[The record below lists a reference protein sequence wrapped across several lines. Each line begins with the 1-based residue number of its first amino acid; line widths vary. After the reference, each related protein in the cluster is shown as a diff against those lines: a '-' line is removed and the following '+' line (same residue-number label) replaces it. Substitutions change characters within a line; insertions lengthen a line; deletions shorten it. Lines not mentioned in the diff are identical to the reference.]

1 MKFEV
6 YFSCKVCKGKYHM
19 TLPEITP
26 ASSTKNRSDI
36 AVPSTNSS
44 SANASSLF
52 IYDIDL
58 HKNHSTEDV
67 VKIGKQL
74 QDQFYNM
81 TENRNLSFSASPSHH
96 SGNWK
101 TSFLYN
107 LAQLVAQIFP
117 NTIVPAK
124 ILPNTTVIPPPS
136 EPQAPQEGATQ
147 ENPMAPEKKLTTKDP
162 IPIGPTQKNPLP
174 KIKPLIKKKPTTQ
187 EKPPSQ
193 HQPRVSSASSVPEK
207 KKPFVER
214 APIPRTLKI
223 PSAVSSEEVSRVKEP
238 KKSSRRK
245 RAAPEESDDVAD
257 TIIGTPYDLTP
268 ETIVEKLKLTPEQ
281 VKSAQVSLNN
291 LKKAIRRYL
300 SLSQATGE
308 RNSRAGQDLLVKQ
321 STFLRNILV
330 RAKMQ
335 ETAEYKQVMTT
346 IKTEF
351 DSHRVKIN
359 KHFHGIWIA
368 GAPPDGTEVYIKTFL
383 QAYNDFDFYFWVD
396 GHAYAAAKFSSM
408 LKKIAFDSA
417 ITELRSATSQEVK
430 DFVKQYDEL
439 KANYEIANNRELKQ
453 SYYEALHKLFEQ
465 YQKISKEIRSNFD
478 AMFLKNMVTSQDG
491 FFNYCILKGLGTTN
505 DETRIEY
512 LQNVLKLPEE
522 DIKQYKDLIE
532 ANKKKIQ
539 GIVDKVNKDLGS
551 EKVFIKDIRDLHSM
565 KDKVNTYNYEMEM
578 LLRWNYP
585 AASDQIRM
593 YMLKE
598 YGGIYTDLD
607 MMPQYSKEVTQMIMD
622 VGGNR
627 FFESLPIRRAISDGV
642 LKLANG
648 ETGITIEQIGKDIDI
663 SKLLREDRRKV
674 TELLKQIEEKL
685 HARAD
690 RIKSSKDQ
698 DSEENKD
705 NKEKS
710 KEEGEKSK
718 DSKDSKDGEKA
729 KAQGSEGEGAKA
741 KVPGEAATEFSLF
754 QRMAPDSVRDLMPI
768 LQRYHKWQTGWNVR
782 GLNGLM
788 MAHKDS
794 ATVDAVIEGQRR
806 AYDELKGLRESVL
819 SGEYFKKLDDL
830 KDLDHKA
837 LIGGHLVEN
846 YLGGSLFSN
855 FRQDTIIAGALSTL
869 GISGPDLIMKEMKSY
884 FRALG
889 PIGED
894 YLDGKKLAKKAFLGA
909 YKKITVEGKE
919 TYDWLNP
926 ISIGANDVTP
936 ADESTWCGVKQRC
949 VAELLFS
956 DDSKLS
962 PERPKGIT
970 RTKVNKE
977 DFTKL
982 WKEASKKHLPKDLL
996 DRFNALIEDPNFD
1009 ILKFAE
1015 LDRDLYT
1022 VYNKM
1027 GDDFTAKNSLFSLQV
1042 QMADLIRATSFPVSN
1057 QVNMFLNFHHNLDP
1071 DLEKSIKLYLESHS
1085 QTQIVIWHSTIN
1097 DRVMF
1102 LRDILSLVE
1111 RDRLLKESFSSAEE
1125 TPLSEAEKNLL
1136 TEWAEL
1142 QSKNTLDILSTQD
1155 QEKLLTI
1162 SSLIYESGDLSTR
1175 VIQIEDKISTG
1186 AYYLKLEE
1194 TFSEWASLSSQDLKK
1209 KVIDYMKATM
1219 GKDQHPDEQKRQ
1231 LFDQLYEEGFKKRIE
1246 EPVNKIQ
1253 EFIKKLPETERVFLL
1268 NMDNYLKDK
1277 DLFLHLVTE
1286 GYAFSD
1292 LTEISR
1298 YLLAEYGISGIFS
1311 EGSVFPAPSN
1321 TLVDLIKTSLGGDY
1335 ETMHDVLPSVY
1346 TWLAEKPDSDKAQ
1359 QLFNEIPE
1367 DLRKKLEGHT
1377 AKNLLTPPI
1386 DTQVSG
1392 WGMRFGMD
1400 GGRETENTMTSVGP
1414 GFFNGA
1420 SYSMTR
1426 YLSSLYEIHRR
1437 IQFSSLTKEFVK
1449 YVLEAQGAACFMHDE
1464 SAIEKLLLASKE
1476 KKYLSLTEIHQTLS
1490 GQVHLAEASA
1500 KLMTTVLPGIGKIIE
1515 REGDFSRPLL
1525 TTMTDSVAIHSY
1537 DYTGVGLSKDL
1548 FSVPHEV
1555 PTTQSVV
1562 EQAKYTLL
1570 SWPEFYHTY
1579 ATLWSDLARHYGA
1592 YVLDAHPQSFFYDV
1606 EGRCMGLSM
1615 LYMLAETE
1623 ASYNLLQDNIESVSA
1638 LFQIKEREHIPLT
1651 KSDQDLLNRS
1661 LSLINWLQYQGNRN
1675 LLEKKILTE
1684 RAWDVKSLMH
1694 IFETEK
1700 IKSILIT
1707 TPTHTL
1713 TLNFMDS
1720 FFRVTDPNFG
1730 HVDFPYILSALYF
1743 IEEMVQVSP
1752 KIKMRYGLSNEKPIA
1767 EQLKVYF
1774 AASEEAKHSWF
1785 PSTDAGLL
1793 SHNQELTAE
1802 KMKKR
1807 GSVVIERIKTSWDT
1821 LYKIG
1826 GSINHRRIDE
1836 TTSTKDLD
1844 QMKLDGDVLSDYIS
1858 KNALQSDTVTL
1869 ILVLLETRG
1878 VEEGTKHINPSLI
1891 IETPND
1897 AASLLQ
1903 LVKSSTAHTKN
1914 SLKSFFSDLSKTLKK
1929 HNIDDSDPPK
1939 VTIKDDDSLTLEF
1952 KKGSSIEKISFP
1964 ESTLVSSFRSF
1975 GTMLNELGAT
1985 GVMDLELGMSIVSLV
2000 QYLRLLEEGRG
2011 QDPLAIANLFLD
2023 MKELTEMTL
2032 GAVIQACLKKF
2043 ITKEGIDGFR
2053 LETLLAEQ
2061 LRKAALKT
2069 GGNVG
2074 KALSKAATVLELPV
2088 LETALGVWNLYDS
2101 VETLIHADNHPDRM
2115 AARVDV
2121 AFNSITLGITIASVA
2136 APSLMLAAGPL
2147 AAIGM
2152 GASSIA
2158 RNVALR
2164 EDRHQKWLVYK
2175 KFLTDGSAHILYAS
2189 PERHLLDFSG
2199 NYVLG
2204 NFYLD
2209 LRQDPPVLKG
2219 DRSYN
2224 ANWRIGNKAG
2234 WTDWQIREKIGYAYR
2249 ISPSSALAR
2258 GHANSFWPSSIP
2270 EIPKGDYNTVILG
2283 YGITYEAVT
2292 EVVYLSNSIVWREA
2306 VMETTSRYYKD
2317 PLTAKNKV
2325 STVLGGD
2332 EPLTVVPV
2340 RLLEKDAQENI
2351 DYASSYKDYK
2361 INIVGGQGG
2370 LTVQVGG
2377 AGYYNLTGD
2386 PHVDNVISFKAVPSP
2401 FGVKFNLTLLEQDVP
2416 FIRPNKTE
2424 VNILKIRQKGFNTII
2439 GSSDG
2444 NDTLVGNIDTKFYVS
2459 PRGGTIYS
2467 GGGDV
2472 EYHVP
2477 KLTAPLNIFLSKNST
2492 SHLII
2497 TDMDASH
2504 LKPVIGNLSL
2514 ASNTQL
2520 LDEKLSGIYVF
2531 NEDKSTNFSRWV
2543 NHYEARLGDGLT
2555 VVPVY
2560 VIEKNKQQQ
2569 ESQITL
2575 GVKACNLIKWQK
2587 KHPEGII
2594 SPENVLHWLE
2604 KRSWGVASEVK
2615 FTLEQ
2620 GTAIYFKESKKV
2632 VYYPVPYSTVEIF
2645 QSQDIRVV
2653 IQGAQ
2658 GDTYMLS
2665 TVYYSAQKTQQT
2677 EIFLAHDD
2685 IIYPQ
2690 TLDVSSIIP
2699 KMIMAKRSGVKQIDI
2714 EVSSSENLLVVR
2726 LLWEGSLPRKT
2737 QIKVNDTTQINLG
2750 YVDAE
2755 LTKSKYPEAWN
2766 VIYHEKTLI
2775 PERVENVRSLN
2786 NTVILMLSE
2795 NKKNNEHLFAIEN
2808 HEDINIT
2815 MHGKLQSGH
2824 ITGAY
2829 RKDQKTRVYFDKN
2842 LKTFNITVDPHKTKY
2857 LFFTDNDKNTDTGT
2871 NILFYSTL
2879 HPKVLYAQTSP
2890 LSQYSQRVWSSYDE
2904 INVENTS
2911 LYLENFI
2918 RYVIDEETDAL
2929 YRQLLYVQNLVSI
2942 RNTDLL
2948 LKLFY
2953 VRHTKGIGSVLITF
2967 KNFFVDSMND
2977 ISEKTFLKEA
2987 LPLLAENAHKLIN
3000 PKYRE
3005 FLELRLGDETLNLA
3019 ILVQEFSSKEHIL
3032 PMTLSQDKHKLLI
3045 PEKFQEMDL
3054 AVLTY
3059 TIDPKDTELPSTTL
3073 SFLEGALKE
3082 FRLPLPTSPIG
3093 SYYLDPVSGDLYA
3106 TRILMKTPQTKAFVI
3121 TFKGYKKNRE
3131 AFYPF
3136 VLTSMHTPEISTRNV
3151 GTALQFYGPELR
3163 HIEFGFTTLHTDK
3176 GEDRVQDKAI
3186 SRSRMIFFN
3195 NDQVLRYDPLTVKQF
3210 FSRTDLLIADL
3221 KTRAR
3226 EAHIDDFS
3234 LRSQMYDSYL
3244 LEAAM
3249 HLDKPVPKWEISP
3262 SLLKGAITYYKS
3274 EVPTWVRYRLRAA
3287 SRVKLPAKGVTLYLT
3302 TSQNNIFKKK
3312 RSQGFDI
3319 FYSFIGLEPFLTPHE
3334 KSGDT
3339 SLNLK
3344 QDVTLIVRKIDE
3356 TEYNKKRIYIVME
3369 LAPEETEKLKNDP
3382 NVITL
3387 PIKT

>member
-1 MKFEV
+1 
-6 YFSCKVCKGKYHM
+6 M
-19 TLPEITP
+19 TLPEIAP
-26 ASSTKNRSDI
+26 VSSTKNRSDI

-81 TENRNLSFSASPSHH
+81 KENRNLSFSASPSHH

-136 EPQAPQEGATQ
+136 EPQDPQEGATQ
-147 ENPMAPEKKLTTKDP
+147 ENPMAPEKNLTTKDP

-187 EKPPSQ
+187 EKTPSQ

-214 APIPRTLKI
+214 APIPRALKRF
-223 PSAVSSEEVSRVKEP
+223 PSEVSSEEVSRVKEP

-245 RAAPEESDDVAD
+245 RALEPEESDDVA
-257 TIIGTPYDLTP
+257 TSTPYDLTP
-268 ETIVEKLKLTPEQ
+268 ETIAEKLKLTPEQ
-281 VKSAQVSLNN
+281 IKLSQVSLNN

-300 SLSQATGE
+300 SLSEALGE
-308 RNSRAGQDLLVKQ
+308 RNSRVGQDLLVKQ
-321 STFLRNILV
+321 STFLNNIRV
-330 RAKMQ
+330 RAKLE

-368 GAPPDGTEVYIKTFL
+368 GAPPDGTDVYIKTFL

-417 ITELRSATSQEVK
+417 VAELRSATSQEVK

-551 EKVFIKDIRDLHSM
+551 EKVFIKDIRELHSM

-585 AASDQIRM
+585 AASDQTRM

-622 VGGNR
+622 IGGNR

-648 ETGITIEQIGKDIDI
+648 ERGITIEQISQDIDI
-663 SKLLREDRRKV
+663 SKLLRDDRKKV

-685 HARAD
+685 PAVTKAD
-690 RIKSSKDQ
+690 KAKSSKDSE
-698 DSEENKD
+698 SEEDKKKD
-705 NKEKS
+705 KDGKEKDKS
-710 KEEGEKSK
+710 KEESEKSK
-718 DSKDSKDGEKA
+718 NGEDGKDGEKA

-741 KVPGEAATEFSLF
+741 KVPGDSDTKFSLF

-768 LQRYHKWQTGWNVR
+768 LQRYHKWNTGWNVR

-788 MAHKDS
+788 MAHQGS

-819 SGEYFKKLDDL
+819 SGEYFKKIEDL

-869 GISGPDLIMKEMKSY
+869 GISGPDLIMKEMKAY
-884 FRALG
+884 FRNLG

-894 YLDGKKLAKKAFLGA
+894 YLDGKRLAKKAFLGA
-909 YKKITVEGKE
+909 YNKIIVEGKE

-970 RTKVNKE
+970 RTQVNKE

-982 WKEASKKHLPKDLL
+982 WKEESKKRLPKDLL
-996 DRFNALIEDPNFD
+996 DKFNALIEDSNFD
-1009 ILKFAE
+1009 ILKFSE
-1015 LDRDLYT
+1015 LDRELYT
-1022 VYNKM
+1022 FYNQL
-1027 GDDFTAKNSLFSLQV
+1027 GDDFAAKNSIFSLQV
-1042 QMADLIRATSFPVSN
+1042 QMADLIRAMLFPVSN
-1057 QVNMFLNFHHNLDP
+1057 QVNLFLNFHNNLNL
-1071 DLEKSIKLYLESHS
+1071 DLEKSIKLYLQSHT
-1085 QTQIVIWHSTIN
+1085 QTQIVLWHSTIN

-1102 LRDILSLVE
+1102 LRDILSIVE
-1111 RDRLLKESFSSAEE
+1111 RDRLLKESFSDPEE
-1125 TPLSEAEKNLL
+1125 TPISEAEQNLL
-1136 TEWAEL
+1136 SEWSEL
-1142 QSKNTLDILSTQD
+1142 QSKDTLDILGSQE
-1155 QEKLLTI
+1155 QEKLLAI
-1162 SSLIYESGDLSTR
+1162 SSLIYESDVLSSR
-1175 VIQIEDKISTG
+1175 VTQIENKLSSG
-1186 AYYLKLEE
+1186 AYYLRLEE
-1194 TFSEWASLSSQDLKK
+1194 TLAGWASLSSQDLKK

-1219 GKDQHPDEQKRQ
+1219 GKDQHPDQQKRK
-1231 LFDQLYEEGFKKRIE
+1231 LFDDLYEQGFKKRIE
-1246 EPVNKIQ
+1246 EPIKKIQ
-1253 EFIKKLPETERVFLL
+1253 EFIKKLPEPERIFLL
-1268 NMDNYLKDK
+1268 NMDNYLKNAE
-1277 DLFLHLVTE
+1277 LFLNLATE

-1321 TLVDLIKTSLGGDY
+1321 TLVDILKATLGDDY
-1335 ETMHDVLPSVY
+1335 ETMHDVLPTIYS
-1346 TWLAEKPDSDKAQ
+1346 WLAEDYDSKESQ
-1359 QLFNEIPE
+1359 KFFNDLPE
-1367 DLRKKLEGHT
+1367 DLRKKLEGKT

-1392 WGMRFGMD
+1392 WGMRFGME
-1400 GGRETENTMTSVGP
+1400 GGRETENTMTSVSP

-1420 SYSMTR
+1420 SYSMNR
-1426 YLSSLYEIHRR
+1426 YLSALFSIHRR
-1437 IQFSSLTKEFVK
+1437 IQLGSLTEDFVK
-1449 YVLEAQGAACFMHDE
+1449 YILESKGASCFLHDKT
-1464 SAIEKLLLASKE
+1464 AIEKLLQASKE

-1490 GQVHLAEASA
+1490 NQVNLAEASA
-1500 KLMTTVLPGIGKIIE
+1500 KLMTVVLPGIGRIIE

-1525 TTMTDSVAIHSY
+1525 TTMTDSVALHSY
-1537 DYTGVGLSKDL
+1537 DYTGVGLSKDI

-1562 EQAKYTLL
+1562 EQAKYTLI
-1570 SWPEFYHTY
+1570 SWPEFYHSLS
-1579 ATLWSDLARHYGA
+1579 TLWSDLARHYGA
-1592 YVLDAHPQSFFYDV
+1592 DVLSAHPQSFLYEI

-1615 LYMLAETE
+1615 LYMSAESA
-1623 ASYNLLQDNIESVSA
+1623 ASYRLLQENLETVSA
-1638 LFQIKEREHIPLT
+1638 LFQTKEREHLPLT

-1661 LSLINWLQYQGNRN
+1661 LSLINWLQYQGNRF

-1684 RAWDVKSLMH
+1684 KSWNIQTLTH
-1694 IFETEK
+1694 IFETQNT
-1700 IKSILIT
+1700 KSLLIT

-1713 TLNFMDS
+1713 TLSFMDS

-1730 HVDFPYILSALYF
+1730 HVDFPSIVMALHF
-1743 IEEMVQVSP
+1743 IEEMVQSSDL
-1752 KIKMRYGLSNEKPIA
+1752 IKMRYGISNEKPIS
-1767 EQLKVYF
+1767 EQLKVF
-1774 AASEEAKHSWF
+1774 FPATQEAKNAWF
-1785 PSTDAGLL
+1785 SSTDAGLL
-1793 SHNQELTAE
+1793 SHYQETTLE
-1802 KMKKR
+1802 KMRQR
-1807 GSVVIERIKTSWDT
+1807 GATVIERIRTTWAT

-1826 GSINHRRIDE
+1826 GSIEHRRIDE
-1836 TTSTKDLD
+1836 NTSNKDLD
-1844 QMKLDGDVLSDYIS
+1844 QMKLNGDVLEDFIS
-1858 KNALQSDTVTL
+1858 KNALSADLVTL
-1869 ILVLLETRG
+1869 ILTLLETRG
-1878 VEEGTKHINPSLI
+1878 IEDGTKHVSPSLI
-1891 IETPND
+1891 VETPRE
-1897 AASLLQ
+1897 AASLLKLIQ
-1903 LVKSSTAHTKN
+1903 SSTSKTK
-1914 SLKSFFSDLSKTLKK
+1914 SALKGFFSDLYNKIKTKQLDGKT
-1929 HNIDDSDPPK
+1929 PPK
-1939 VTIKDDDSLTLEF
+1939 VTIHDDDSVSLEF

-1964 ESTLVSSFRSF
+1964 KSTFVSLFRDFGQLVN
-1975 GTMLNELGAT
+1975 GVGAS
-1985 GVMDLELGMSIVSLV
+1985 GVTDLELGMSIVSLV
-2000 QYLRLLEEGRG
+2000 QYIRLVQEGRG
-2011 QDPLAIANLFLD
+2011 DEPLAIANLFLD

-2032 GAVIQACLKKF
+2032 GSVLQACYKKF
-2043 ITKEGIDGFR
+2043 ITSEGIDGFR
-2053 LETLLAEQ
+2053 LENLLAEQ
-2061 LRKAALKT
+2061 FRKVATKT
-2069 GGNVG
+2069 GGKIGN
-2074 KALSKAATVLELPV
+2074 AFSKIATVLELPV
-2088 LETALGVWNLYDS
+2088 LETLVGTWDLVDS
-2101 VETLIHADNHPDRM
+2101 IQTLIHSDNRPDRVG
-2115 AARVDV
+2115 ATVDV
-2121 AFNSITLGITIASVA
+2121 AFNSITLGITLASVA

-2152 GASSIA
+2152 GASAIA

-2164 EDRHQKWLVYK
+2164 EDRHEKWKVYK
-2175 KFLTDGSAHILYAS
+2175 KFLTDGSAHILFAS

-2209 LRQDPPVLKG
+2209 LRQNPPILKG

-2224 ANWRIGNKAG
+2224 SNWRIGNKAG
-2234 WTDWQIREKIGYAYR
+2234 WTDWEIRDKIGYAYR
-2249 ISPSSALAR
+2249 MSPSYALAQ

-2270 EIPKGDYNTVILG
+2270 EIPEGVYRTVILG
-2283 YGITYEAVT
+2283 YGATYEAVT
-2292 EVVYLSNSIVWREA
+2292 EVVYLSNQVVWREA
-2306 VMETTSRYYKD
+2306 IMEQTSRYYQD
-2317 PLTAKNKV
+2317 PLKAKNRA
-2325 STVLGGD
+2325 STVIGGN
-2332 EPLTVVPV
+2332 EPLTVIPT
-2340 RLLEKDAQENI
+2340 RLLEKDTRETL
-2351 DYASSYKDYK
+2351 DFASSYKDYK
-2361 INIVGGQGG
+2361 ITLVGGKGG

-2386 PHVDNVISFKAVPSP
+2386 PHVDNTISFRAIPPP
-2401 FGVKFNLTLLEQDVP
+2401 FGVNFNLTLLEQDVP
-2416 FIRPNKTE
+2416 FIRPNGTRE
-2424 VNILKIRQKGFNTII
+2424 NMLKILQTGFNTII
-2439 GSSDG
+2439 GSSSG
-2444 NDTLVGNIDTKFYVS
+2444 NDTFVGNIDTKFYVS
-2459 PRGGTIYS
+2459 PKGGTIYS

-2497 TDMDASH
+2497 TEMDASH
-2504 LKPVIGNLSL
+2504 LKPVSGSLSL

-2520 LDEKLSGIYVF
+2520 LDEQLSGIYVF

-2543 NHYEARLGDGLT
+2543 DHYEARLGDGLT

-2560 VIEKNKQQQ
+2560 VIEKDKKK
-2569 ESQITL
+2569 EPQITL
-2575 GVKACNLIKWQK
+2575 GVKSCNLVKWQK

-2594 SPENVLHWLE
+2594 SPEYALRWLT
-2604 KRSWGVASEVK
+2604 KRSWEIAAEVK

-2632 VYYPVPYSTVEIF
+2632 TYYPAPYTTLEIF
-2645 QSQDIRVV
+2645 QEQDIRVV
-2653 IQGAQ
+2653 IQGSQ
-2658 GDTYMLS
+2658 GDTYVLS
-2665 TVYYSAQKTQQT
+2665 TIYYSAQITKQT

-2685 IIYPQ
+2685 ILYPQ
-2690 TLDVSSIIP
+2690 ILDVSSIIP
-2699 KMIMAKRSGVKQIDI
+2699 KTIMAKRSGIQQIDI
-2714 EVSSSENLLVVR
+2714 EISSSEHRLAVR
-2726 LLWEGSLPRKT
+2726 LTWKGPLPSKSKIKINDST
-2737 QIKVNDTTQINLG
+2737 QIRLG
-2750 YVDAE
+2750 FVDSE
-2755 LTKSKYPEAWN
+2755 LTKSKYPYAWN

-2795 NKKNNEHLFAIEN
+2795 NKRKNEHLFAIEN
-2808 HEDINIT
+2808 SEDINIK
-2815 MHGKLQSGH
+2815 MHGQMQSGH

-2829 RKDQKTRVYFDKN
+2829 KEDLKTKIYFTKN
-2842 LKTFNITVDPHKTKY
+2842 LNEFDITTDAHKTKY

-2879 HPKVLYAQTSP
+2879 YPKILYAKETP
-2890 LSQYSQRVWSSYDE
+2890 LSRYSQRVWSSYDE
-2904 INVENTS
+2904 LNVENTS

-3032 PMTLSQDKHKLLI
+3032 PMSQDKHKLLI

-3163 HIEFGFTTLHTDK
+3163 HIEFGFTTHHTDK

-3210 FSRTDLLIADL
+3210 FSRTDLLMADL